1 MELETFFEQFELL
14 ADAPNGVQKLRE
26 LILQLAV
33 QGKLVPQDPN
43 DEPAS
48 VLLER
53 IEAEKKRLVKEGKIG
68 KSQKLPL
75 VDIDEIAYQLPKV
88 WQWARLDQI
97 IVLMDAGWSPDCKN
111 HPTQD
116 ENTWGVLKTTAVQA
130 LKYVQ
135 NEHKELPQNLKPR
148 PEFEV
153 KAGDLLITRAG
164 PKNRVG
170 ICCLVKETRSR
181 LMISD
186 KIIRFHLVEPF
197 LLPDFIV
204 LSLNAGFSQFF
215 IESQKSG
222 MAASQMNISQA
233 KLRMTPLPIPPLAEQ
248 KRIVAKV
255 DRLMSLCD
263 ELEARQEKRHDRIL
277 QLGEVATS
285 QLLTPSTPQAFN
297 QHWQGICDNFDLL
310 YSTPENVSQLR
321 QAILQLAVMGR
332 LVPQDS
338 NDEPA
343 SVLLERIR
351 EEKARLVKE
360 GKIRKSEK
368 LSSIKVDELPYEL
381 PDSWQWVR
389 FNEIL
394 IEITSGWSPMC
405 EKHPKEDEEWGVLKV
420 SAVSWDKFNPD
431 ENKALPSNLKPRP
444 EHEVRAGDFL
454 MSRANTSALVGKSV
468 IVENTPKRLLLS
480 DKILRV
486 YFSTFADKKF
496 FNIYNNSLAARAYY
510 SKEASGTSDSMRNIS
525 RIQILNLPVP
535 VPPFE
540 EQKRIFAKVN
550 QLMSFCDELEAK
562 LMQSINDREKLMETA
577 VRQVLAA

>member
-43 DEPAS
+43 DEAAS

-53 IEAEKKRLVKEGKIG
+53 IDAEKKRLVQEGKI
-68 KSQKLPL
+68 KKEKKLPPL
-75 VDIDEIAYQLPKV
+75 ESNEAPFELPNSWEWVRFIEITSVITCGIASTPKYTTSGKIFLS
-88 WQWARLDQI
+88 A
-97 IVLMDAGWSPDCKN
+97 KN
-111 HPTQD
+111 VKPYRFIP
-116 ENTWGVLKTTAVQA
+116 E
-130 LKYVQ
+130 
-135 NEHKELPQNLKPR
+135 EHKFVSEEDYQKITQGGKP
-148 PEFEV
+148 E
-153 KAGDLLITRAG
+153 KDDILLT
-164 PKNRVG
+164 RVG
-170 ICCLVKETRSR
+170 AGIGEAAIIDRDFEFAYYVSLTLIKPFHRFIDSKYILHWLNSPEG
-181 LMISD
+181 IS
-186 KIIRFHLVEPF
+186 KALQNTYGKGV
-197 LLPDFIV
+197 
-204 LSLNAGFSQFF
+204 SQGNLNVNQVRQF
-215 IESQKSG
+215 
-222 MAASQMNISQA
+222 NI
-233 KLRMTPLPIPPLAEQ
+233 PLPPLEEQ

-277 QLGEVATS
+277 QLGEVVTS
-285 QLLTPSTPQAFN
+285 QLLTPSTPEAFN

-321 QAILQLAVMGR
+321 QAILQLAVMGK
-332 LVPQDS
+332 LVPQDP

-343 SVLLERIR
+343 AVLLERIE

-360 GKIRKSEK
+360 GKIKKSEK
-368 LSSIKVDELPYEL
+368 LPPIEASEIPYDL
-381 PDSWQWVR
+381 PDSWEWLR
-389 FNEIL
+389 FGEIL
-394 IEITSGWSPMC
+394 LEITSGWSPMC

-468 IVENTPKRLLLS
+468 IVENTPERLLLS

-486 YFSTFADKKF
+486 YFSTFVDKKF

-510 SKEASGTSDSMRNIS
+510 SKAASGTSDSMRNIS

-535 VPPFE
+535 VPPFQ
-540 EQKRIFAKVN
+540 EQKRIFAKIN
-550 QLMSFCDELEAK
+550 QFMSLCDELEAK
-562 LMQSINDREKLMETA
+562 LKQSINDREKLTEAA

>member
-14 ADAPNGVQKLRE
+14 ADAPNGVQKLRQ

-53 IEAEKKRLVKEGKIG
+53 IRGKLFLLSSQEKH
-68 KSQKLPL
+68 KL
-75 VDIDEIAYQLPKV
+75 D
-88 WQWARLDQI
+88 
-97 IVLMDAGWSPDCKN
+97 
-111 HPTQD
+111 
-116 ENTWGVLKTTAVQA
+116 
-130 LKYVQ
+130 
-135 NEHKELPQNLKPR
+135 ELPQNWSWVEFKDVIELQHGHQFRKYDYMPEGIPVIKIGQCKPDGTLDLSNCDYIAKER
-148 PEFEV
+148 LEEFRDYQIYQ
-153 KAGDLLITRAG
+153 GDILMALTG
-164 PKNRVG
+164 GTLGKVTVVDKDYGTVVQNYRVG
-170 ICCLVKETRSR
+170 KFIPDENLYTRGFTQLILKSNLFQILVK
-181 LMISD
+181 D
-186 KIIRFHLVEPF
+186 KINQ
-197 LLPDFIV
+197 
-204 LSLNAGFSQFF
+204 NAQPNIGKDK
-215 IESQKSG
+215 IE
-222 MAASQMNISQA
+222 
-233 KLRMTPLPIPPLAEQ
+233 KLEIPLPPLAEQ
-248 KRIVAKV
+248 KRIIAKV
-255 DRLMSLCD
+255 ARLMSLCD
-263 ELEARQEKRHDRIL
+263 ELEARQEKQHKRIL

-285 QLLTPSTPQAFN
+285 QLLTPSNPEAFN

-310 YSTPENVSQLR
+310 YSTPKNVSQLR
-321 QAILQLAVMGR
+321 QAILQLAVMGK
-332 LVPQDS
+332 LVPQDP

-343 SVLLERIR
+343 SVLVERIK

-389 FNEIL
+389 FDEIL

-468 IVENTPKRLLLS
+468 IVENTPERLLLS

-535 VPPFE
+535 VPPFQ
-540 EQKRIFAKVN
+540 EQKRIFVKIN
-550 QLMSFCDELEAK
+550 QFMSLCDELEAK
-562 LMQSINDREKLMETA
+562 LTQSISDRGKLMEAA